1 VVICLERGVN
11 DLHVVQLMLLPLPSL
26 ASLNHDYYHYYYHHY
41 HHHHHHHHHYYI
53 HLIAFLPGQPE

>member
-1 VVICLERGVN
+1 
-11 DLHVVQLMLLPLPSL
+11 MLLPLPSL

-41 HHHHHHHHHYYI
+41 HHHHHHHYYYI